1 MIYLLLFLEFLK
13 IGLFS
18 FGGGYGMI
26 SMIKETVLGHGWL
39 NEAEL
44 LDFIGIAES
53 TPGPIAINMAT
64 FIGTSQGGVLG
75 AIFATIGVVLPSFI
89 IILVL
94 AIILRNV
101 IKSKP
106 FVAIMEGIRPIIV
119 GLIIGTGIIFLYGL
133 IGLND
138 IFTPMIFDYR
148 SLIIFIVLV
157 IVAWAYPRIF
167 KKAINPLLIIALS
180 VFFGI
185 VLFAF

>member
-26 SMIKETVLGHGWL
+26 SMMKETVLLHNWL
-39 NEAEL
+39 SEAQL

-64 FIGTSQGGVLG
+64 FIGTSQGGILG
-75 AIFATIGVVLPSFI
+75 AALATLGVVLPSFV
-89 IILVL
+89 IILLL
-94 AIILRNV
+94 AIILKNI
-101 IKSKP
+101 IKSRP
-106 FVAIMEGIRPIIV
+106 FVAIIAGIRPVIV
-119 GLIIGTGIIFLYGL
+119 GLIIGTGLIFVYGL
-133 IGLND
+133 IGLSD
-138 IFTPMIFDYR
+138 VYTPFVFDYR
-148 SLIIFIVLV
+148 SLIIFVLLGV
-157 IVAWAYPRIF
+157 ISLAYPRIF
-167 KKAINPLLIIALS
+167 KKAINPLYLIAFS